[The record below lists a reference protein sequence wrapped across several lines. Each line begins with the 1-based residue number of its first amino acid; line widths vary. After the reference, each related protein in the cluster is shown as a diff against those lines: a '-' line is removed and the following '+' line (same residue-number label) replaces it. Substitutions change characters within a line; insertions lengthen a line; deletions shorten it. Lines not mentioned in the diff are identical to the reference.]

1 MKTTSHI
8 PTSTTR
14 RARYTLPSNKTF
26 EPTSVTSEAI
36 RSIPFPDCEQT
47 RIHAFP
53 SQRKTSYLIGV
64 HRLSNP
70 AKEDGRFVIRN
81 LNESGSHNFSGD
93 SLQCVKKIASDMGI
107 RQLVT
112 QEKLPLFKGNDL
124 PALIGAGFKPID
136 ESITLRVPFTLFARR
151 ATRIAKALAKKNKI
165 PPGYKVVP
173 IKEVSNTAMK
183 ILHESGMM
191 DDYDFRNKFK
201 GDSLKS
207 FSQDHCL
214 SVLFMG
220 EMVGIILVAKHTEVK
235 TYEILIRWV
244 EKNFRGSWV
253 NAVLINEAVRQ
264 GLEIDIDFLCFN
276 ANSERHQETLH
287 LAKNAGAEIIAKSR
301 RYSITLNS

>member
-1 MKTTSHI
+1 MRS
-8 PTSTTR
+8 
-14 RARYTLPSNKTF
+14 YTKAELRIEQLPWG
-26 EPTSVTSEAI
+26 
-36 RSIPFPDCEQT
+36 
-47 RIHAFP
+47 
-53 SQRKTSYLIGV
+53 SYCY
-64 HRLSNP
+64 SSP
-70 AKEDGRFVIRN
+70 
-81 LNESGSHNFSGD
+81 
-93 SLQCVKKIASDMGI
+93 
-107 RQLVT
+107 
-112 QEKLPLFKGNDL
+112 P
-124 PALIGAGFKPID
+124 
-136 ESITLRVPFTLFARR
+136 
-151 ATRIAKALAKKNKI
+151 
-165 PPGYKVVP
+165 PPGPAARGFVQ
-173 IKEVSNTAMK
+173 VSNTAMK

-220 EMVGIILVAKHTEVK
+220 EMVGIILVAKHTEIK

>member
-1 MKTTSHI
+1 MKTKLHKTTS
-8 PTSTTR
+8 TTV
-14 RARYTLPSNKTF
+14 RARCALPFNKTF
-26 EPTSVTSEAI
+26 EPTPVTSEAI
-36 RSIPFPDCEQT
+36 QSIPFPDCEQT
-47 RIHAFP
+47 RIYAFP
-53 SQRKTSYLIGV
+53 GQHKARFLIGV

-81 LNESGSHNFSGD
+81 LNESGPHNFSGD
-93 SLQCVKKIASDMGI
+93 LLQCVKKIASDMGI

-112 QEKLPLFKGNDL
+112 QEKLPLFNGNDL
-124 PALIGAGFKPID
+124 PALIRAGFKPID
-136 ESITLRVPFTLFARR
+136 ESITLRVPFTLFAKR

-191 DDYDFRNKFK
+191 DDYDFRNKFE

-207 FSQDHCL
+207 FSLDHCL

-220 EMVGIILVAKHTEVK
+220 EIVGIILVAKHTEIK

-253 NAVLINEAVRQ
+253 NAVLINEAVRR

-301 RYSITLNS
+301 RYSITVSN